1 MLKTL
6 LISYALSTGFLIPIV
21 LVCKTAHFSN
31 QYGQVFNTIWLVLVI
46 NLLTLQAK
54 KKMVDKSLKVESLE
68 FKVDSSYF
76 VLSAR

>member
-1 MLKTL
+1 MVWKWTEKYKCYQKLFHAFDREKD
-6 LISYALSTGFLIPIV
+6 
-21 LVCKTAHFSN
+21 
-31 QYGQVFNTIWLVLVI
+31 I

-76 VLSAR
+76 VLSARWAQTSDKNN